1 MTSNSIPE
9 PSTSTSF
16 AHRRGAWLDPASG
29 REIAQDALFQGIA
42 NGQAVLLGEQ
52 HTSYE
57 IHRWQLHVA
66 TVLHFLQPNLA
77 VGFEM
82 FPRRVQ
88 PVLDDWVTGNLSTAA
103 FLEAVDWAGVWG
115 YDADLYLPLFHF
127 CRQQQVRMLA
137 LNCHRPLVTRVGKEG
152 WDAIPEAERD
162 GLTPSADAT
171 PAYRE
176 YLFDIMGGTR
186 APMRATSPDD
196 PALDRFIR
204 AQQTW
209 DRAFA
214 CNIARARQQP
224 DPPLVIGIIGQGHL
238 QYRHGT
244 PYQLRD
250 LGVSD
255 VSVLLPVFEPEHDAG
270 KVAGIADALF
280 RLDDVEPQAPL
291 PPRMQQA
298 VDARRAEQG
307 T

>member
-1 MTSNSIPE
+1 MTVMTAPK
-9 PSTSTSF
+9 TF
-16 AHRRGAWLDPASG
+16 AHRRGAWLDPTSG
-29 REIAQDALFQGIA
+29 REIAQEALFQDIA
-42 NGQAVLLGEQ
+42 TSQAVLLGEQ

-66 TVLHFLQPNLA
+66 TVLHVLQPNLA

-88 PVLDDWVTGNLSTAA
+88 PVLDDWVAGKLSTAQ
-103 FLEAVDWAGVWG
+103 FLQAVDWPAVWG
-115 YDADLYLPLFHF
+115 YDANLYLPLFHF
-127 CRQQQVRMLA
+127 CRQQQVQMLA

-152 WDAIPEAERD
+152 WDAVPEAERD
-162 GLTPSADAT
+162 GLTPSAAAT
-171 PAYRE
+171 PAYRR
-176 YLFDIMGGTR
+176 YLFDIMGGAR
-186 APMRATSPDD
+186 APMRATSADD
-196 PALDRFIR
+196 PVLDRFVR

-214 CNIARARQQP
+214 CNIARALRQQ
-224 DPPLVIGIIGQGHL
+224 DVPLVIGIIGQGHL

-250 LGVSD
+250 LGVND
-255 VSVLLPVFEPEHDAG
+255 VSVLLPVFEAEHDAG
-270 KVAGIADALF
+270 KVAGIADAMF

-298 VDARRAEQG
+298 VAMRAARSGAARA
-307 T
+307 

>member
-1 MTSNSIPE
+1 MT
-9 PSTSTSF
+9 
-16 AHRRGAWLDPASG
+16 AHPKAKFVHGRGAWLDPVSG
-29 REIAQDALFQGIA
+29 REIAPDALFQDLA
-42 NGQAVLLGEQ
+42 NGRVILLGEQ
-52 HTSYE
+52 HTVYE

-88 PVLDDWVTGNLSTAA
+88 PILDAWVAGELNTAQ
-103 FLEAVDWAGVWG
+103 FLDKVEWTTVWG

-127 CRQQQVRMLA
+127 CRQQRVRMLA

-152 WDAIPEAERD
+152 WAAIPEDERD
-162 GLTPSADAT
+162 GLTPAADAT
-171 PAYRE
+171 PAYRQH
-176 YLFDIMGGTR
+176 LFEITGGGR
-186 APMRATSPDD
+186 APMGARAADD
-196 PALDRFIR
+196 PAMDRFVR

-214 CNIARARQQP
+214 CNIARVLAEP
-224 DPPLVIGIIGQGHL
+224 DPPLVVGIIGQGHL
-238 QYRHGT
+238 QYGHGT

-250 LGVSD
+250 LGVAD
-255 VSVLLPVFEPEHDAG
+255 VSVLLPTSAAEHDPR

-280 RLDDVEPQAPL
+280 RLDEVEPQAPL

-298 VDARRAEQG
+298 VDARG
-307 T
+307 S